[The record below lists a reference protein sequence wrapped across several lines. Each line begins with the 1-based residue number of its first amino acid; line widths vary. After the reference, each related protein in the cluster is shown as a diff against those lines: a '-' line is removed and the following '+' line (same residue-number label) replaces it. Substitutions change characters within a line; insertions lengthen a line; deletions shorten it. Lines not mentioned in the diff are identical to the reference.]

1 MGSVLRSVGASQGNI
16 WTVAPFIPVKM
27 GSKNTKSAKN
37 QKAPNRCC
45 WNFQDFLD
53 RVPGAQISWSGK
65 RRIFW
70 PIPSLRHGVQR
81 NVIVSF
87 GPPEIIFL
95 SLTFCPNNLRAENQ
109 FSAPFPGKRAET
121 RRKIILRTFS
131 RKKGGELIFRQGGGR
146 KAEGGFYPRPFF
158 FPLFTTE
165 CLQICF
171 QSSSVTKTSI

>member
-70 PIPSLRHGVQR
+70 PIPSLRHGVTVHKFRTWTEKSEVKQNSFATFCCCQKSKVEILCNLDLMLLDSQPR
-81 NVIVSF
+81 SLKSATTATMVGGPKEFAVVAKRSPIEDLVLMRTKLLKWSSF
-87 GPPEIIFL
+87 G
-95 SLTFCPNNLRAENQ
+95 CW
-109 FSAPFPGKRAET
+109 
-121 RRKIILRTFS
+121 
-131 RKKGGELIFRQGGGR
+131 
-146 KAEGGFYPRPFF
+146 
-158 FPLFTTE
+158 
-165 CLQICF
+165 
-171 QSSSVTKTSI
+171 V

>member
-70 PIPSLRHGVQR
+70 PIPSLRHGVPRTHHKNLDHFSSYCISQTWHD
-81 NVIVSF
+81 F
-87 GPPEIIFL
+87 DDIFWKAL
-95 SLTFCPNNLRAENQ
+95 DFLKTFLFFCKGYTAWAPDGREGWSQDVRRA
-109 FSAPFPGKRAET
+109 
-121 RRKIILRTFS
+121 
-131 RKKGGELIFRQGGGR
+131 
-146 KAEGGFYPRPFF
+146 
-158 FPLFTTE
+158 
-165 CLQICF
+165 
-171 QSSSVTKTSI
+171 SSWK